1 MSVRVLVVDDSRFF
15 RKRIEAILKVD
26 ETIEIVGFAVNGKEA
41 VEMAAELKPDVI
53 TMDVEMPVMDGI
65 TAVRHIMRRR
75 PVPILMFSSLTTNG
89 AQSTLDALDAGALDF
104 VPKRFEDISSNSDD
118 AQRLLRRRVKE
129 IARKGHAINM
139 RVRHVATPPDTNRS
153 FSATARSALTS
164 PRSKPTP
171 QMPIRSS
178 GIASPQQKI
187 ATAPA
192 SFRRGVK
199 KMAGIKLLA
208 IGTSTGGPVALQNLL
223 TALPADFP
231 LPIVMVQHM
240 PGTFTP
246 AFAERLNQV
255 CAISVKEAQSGDL
268 LRPGVAL
275 LAPGGMQM
283 TIARRG
289 GQYIVK
295 VDAGDP
301 KLNYKPSVDIT
312 FSSIAA
318 NFKGRTLGVIL
329 TGMGADGREGCR
341 ALKQKEAAIWAQDEQ
356 SSVVY
361 GMPFAVFE
369 AGLTDRVF
377 PLTEIGPAILQGV

>member
-65 TAVRHIMRRR
+65 TAVRHIMRRK

-104 VPKRFEDISSNSDD
+104 IPKRFEDISSNSDD
-118 AQRLLRRRVKE
+118 AQRMLRRRVKE

-139 RVRHVATPPDTNRS
+139 RVRHVTPPADSNRS
-153 FSATARSALTS
+153 ISAAARSTLTS
-164 PRSKPTP
+164 PRSKPTS

-178 GIASPQQKI
+178 SIASPQQKT
-187 ATAPA
+187 ATA
-192 SFRRGVK
+192 STLFRRGVK

-255 CAISVKEAQSGDL
+255 CAISVKEAQSGDIL
-268 LRPGVAL
+268 KPGVAL

-289 GQYIVK
+289 SQYIVK

-312 FSSIAA
+312 FSSIAD
-318 NFKGRTLGVIL
+318 NFRGRTLGVIL